1 MLTDLQKRAAQ
12 AIVNVFETSEP
23 RGDYGKVTVLKG
35 DKGHLTYGRSQTTLS
50 SGNLYL
56 LIKAYCEA
64 DDAQFAYA
72 LQHYLARLLQRD
84 SNLDYDLPLHN
95 LLRNAGDDPV
105 MQDVQDKFFDR
116 AYWEPSVKSAEAI
129 GVSSALGTAVVY
141 DSKVHGSWG
150 RMRDRTIDEYG
161 NAGSLGEHT
170 WIEYYI
176 GMRRDWLANHRIPIL
191 RKTVYRMDSLFTLI
205 QKSNWDLSLPFHV
218 RGLRIDEGALEPP
231 LPRVSAQEDHVR
243 LLYLQRPYLRGDDVK
258 ETQESLIRFGYD
270 IKADGIYGKN
280 TDKAVKHFQTE
291 YKLKI
296 DGIVGPVT
304 LAYLGIL

>member
-23 RGDYGKVTVLKG
+23 RGEYGKVTVLKG
-35 DKGHLTYGRSQTTLS
+35 DRGHLTYGRSQTTLS

-56 LIKAYCEA
+56 LIKSYCEA
-64 DDAQFAYA
+64 DEAQFAYA
-72 LQHYLARLLQRD
+72 LKHYLSRLLQRD
-84 SNLDYDLPLHN
+84 STLDHDRPLHN
-95 LLRNAGDDPV
+95 LLQNAGDDPV
-105 MQDVQDKFFDR
+105 MQEEQDKFFDR
-116 AYWEPSVKSAEAI
+116 AYWVPSMKSAEAI

-150 RMRDRTIDEYG
+150 RMRDRTNDEFG
-161 NAGSLGEHT
+161 DVGSLGEKA
-170 WIEYYI
+170 WIEHYI
-176 GMRRDWLANHRIPIL
+176 GVRREWLATHRIPIL
-191 RKTVYRMDSLFTLI
+191 RKTVYRMDALFSLV
-205 QKSNWDLSLPFHV
+205 QQSNWDLSVPFYV

-243 LLYLQRPYLRGDDVK
+243 LLFLQSPYLRGDDVK
-258 ETQESLIRFGYD
+258 ATQESLIRFGYD
-270 IKADGIYGKN
+270 IKADGVYGKN